1 MKKFWIISF
10 MLVASF
16 ANASTYLDAQQAP
29 GYYRIKLGKLLVTA
43 VSDGTV
49 NVPFDKILTHTSKKS
64 IHQALQ
70 SAYLQSPVETSIN
83 TFVIDDGKQ
92 QILVDAGA
100 GDLFGD
106 LGGHLLSN
114 LAAAGYPA
122 ESIDAVLLTH
132 IHADHSGGVS
142 RNGHLAFPNA
152 TVYVDQHDADFWLNE
167 KNISHVEADQRHTFA
182 DTQKT
187 VGPVKD
193 AGKLTTFQA
202 PVALFPGI
210 QAIPAP
216 GHTPGSVIY
225 KVSSAGKNLV
235 LWGDIIHI
243 KTIQLPSPSVAIHF
257 DVNQQ
262 KAVETRKK
270 VLQQVVKEG
279 DLVAAAHISFP
290 GFGHVVKAQRG
301 YRWLPVEYTNA
312 LNSK

>member
-1 MKKFWIISF
+1 

-70 SAYLQSPVETSIN
+70 SAYLQSPPVETSIN

-270 VLQQVVKEG
+270 VLQQVVKES

-290 GFGHVVKAQRG
+290 GFGHVVKAQHG